1 MAKRTYPPA
10 FRQQLIELARAGRSP
25 ESLAKEFEPSAQTI
39 RNWVVQAARDG
50 GQRTDGLTTAERD
63 ELTRL
68 RRELRQVKL
77 EREILSQAAAWC
89 ARETGTIPGGSP
101 GSCGITRP
109 CFRWRRCV
117 ASAGSP
123 RVASTPGAAVRSH
136 RGRGAMPRS

>member
-77 EREILSQAAAWC
+77 EREILSQAAAWF

-101 GSCGITRP
+101 GS
-109 CFRWRRCV
+109 
-117 ASAGSP
+117 
-123 RVASTPGAAVRSH
+123 
-136 RGRGAMPRS
+136 